1 MAALLSTREA
11 AQRLGCSEAAIRK
24 WTYQRRLAVV
34 RLGRLVRFRLEDIE
48 KISSQG
54 L

>member
-1 MAALLSTREA
+1 MGSLLSTKEA
-11 AQRLGCSEAAIRK
+11 AERLGCSEAAIRK

-34 RLGRLVRFRLEDIE
+34 RLGRLVRFRDEDIE
-48 KISSQG
+48 KIASKG